1 MVLFVGFAGS
11 PPFLLGKIYT
21 VTRGLADD
29 DLLVLGVA
37 IVRVQYWGSD
47 SSHWPKLELR

>member
-1 MVLFVGFAGS
+1 MHIFQNQDLKNVVLFVGFAGS
-11 PPFLLGKIYT
+11 PSFLLGKIYT

-37 IVRVQYWGSD
+37 LVRVQY
-47 SSHWPKLELR
+47 